1 MYMNLKKFSQEVNDQ
16 LFKVDGRQMSMLE
29 FVDMSVSTHK
39 SRSDEHNFTTVR
51 KGKEIVKI
59 PRSVHFNGIELSQA
73 QFRALV
79 DIRIEELSPVG
90 FRNLLGALS
99 IYVPD
104 LFKDKALFSQ
114 TEDFAKS
121 ELGRRALAYKAA
133 QARNQEMSR
142 GGEHYF

>member
-1 MYMNLKKFSQEVNDQ
+1 MELKIFSQEVNEQ

-39 SRSDEHNFTTVR
+39 SRSDEQNFTTVR
-51 KGKEIVKI
+51 RGKEIVKI
-59 PRSVHFNGIELSQA
+59 PRTIRFNGIELTQE

-99 IYVPD
+99 IYAPH
-104 LFKDKALFSQ
+104 LFKDKEVFSR

-121 ELGRRALAYKAA
+121 EIGCRALAYKAE
-133 QARNQEMSR
+133 QKRNKEMSR
-142 GGEHYF
+142 GGELYI

>member
-1 MYMNLKKFSQEVNDQ
+1 MELKIFSQEVNEQ

-29 FVDMSVSTHK
+29 FVDKSVSTHK
-39 SRSDEHNFTTVR
+39 SRSDEQNFTTVR
-51 KGKEIVKI
+51 RGKEIVKI
-59 PRSVHFNGIELSQA
+59 PRTIRFNGIELTQE

-99 IYVPD
+99 IYAPH
-104 LFKDKALFSQ
+104 LFKDKEVFSR

-121 ELGRRALAYKAA
+121 AIGQRALAYKAE
-133 QARNQEMSR
+133 QQRNKEMSR
-142 GGEHYF
+142 GGEHYL

>member
-1 MYMNLKKFSQEVNDQ
+1 MELKNLSQEVNDQ

-29 FVDMSVSTHK
+29 FVDMSVSAHK
-39 SRSDEHNFTTVR
+39 SRSDEQNFTTVR
-51 KGKEIVKI
+51 RGKEIVKI
-59 PRSVHFNGIELSQA
+59 PRTIRFNGIELTQE

-99 IYVPD
+99 IYAPH
-104 LFKDKALFSQ
+104 LFKDKEVFSR

-121 ELGRRALAYKAA
+121 AIGQRALAYKAE
-133 QARNQEMSR
+133 QQRNKEMSR
-142 GGEHYF
+142 GGEHYL